1 MMRRLLP
8 TIPREPLARFRLLA
22 LWFAVA
28 ASLVN
33 GLMIAAS
40 TGTPSAFR
48 VAGAAASSALA
59 AWYMWGHGRR
69 RFPALAWIL
78 ESALMF
84 VAGSASAMPLRAL
97 GLFYA
102 ASQFRALYARRA
114 ELAAVLASYAL
125 ARVASIAFGWST
137 PPYEAWSSTVLFQV
151 VGIVVMSLTVHLFVT
166 AVERQREVERALL
179 YSEEQLREAQKMEAV
194 GRLAGGVA
202 HDFNNLL
209 TVINGHVFLLEQE
222 IAPSPSAARQL
233 DGINTAAA
241 RAAAL
246 TKQLLAF
253 SRKQVLN
260 LTLLNLNDLARD
272 VEQMTAPLL
281 GQRIR
286 FTTSLQ
292 HALAPVMADAGQI
305 TQVVMNLALNAR
317 DAMPDGGQLT
327 IGTSNVTIDA
337 TGQASG
343 EASGH
348 THLPPGPY
356 VRLTVRDTGT
366 GMDAVTLAR
375 AFDPFFTTKPPGK
388 GTGLGLASAYG
399 IVKQSFGDIWAE
411 STSGA
416 GTTITMLLPDASATL
431 LAEAASNGAAN
442 AEWAIPQAA
451 TSSGN
456 SMTTASPRILLVE
469 DDADVLAFGDAVLR
483 SAGYDVTLAANG
495 VEGLAAHASQGDEA
509 FDLVVTDI
517 QMPEMTGLAMIETL
531 RTQLPNLPV
540 LYVSAYTE
548 QMNISAELRIAG
560 TAFLEKPFTAGA
572 LTNAVARAV
581 MLTRDDS

>member
-28 ASLVN
+28 AAFGN

-40 TGTPSAFR
+40 SGTPSAFR
-48 VAGAAASSALA
+48 IAGAAASAALG
-59 AWYMWGHGRR
+59 AWYIWAHRRR
-69 RFPALAWIL
+69 RFPPLGWVL
-78 ESALMF
+78 ESTLMF
-84 VAGSASAMPLRAL
+84 VAGTASAMPLRAL

-102 ASQFRALYARRA
+102 ASQFRALYARRL

-125 ARVASIAFGWST
+125 ARVASIALGWST
-137 PPYEAWSSTVLFQV
+137 PPYDALSSTVLFQV
-151 VGIVVMSLTVHLFVT
+151 VGIVVMAVTVHLFVT
-166 AVERQREVERALL
+166 AVERQREVEHALL

-209 TVINGHVFLLEQE
+209 TVINGHVFLLQQE
-222 IAPSPSAARQL
+222 ISPSPVAARHF
-233 DGINTAAA
+233 DGIGTAAM
-241 RAAAL
+241 RAAEL

-286 FTTSLQ
+286 FTTSLER
-292 HALAPVMADAGQI
+292 HLAPVMADAGQI

-317 DAMPDGGQLT
+317 DAMPDGGQIT
-327 IGTSNVTIDA
+327 IRTSNVTIGA
-337 TGQASG
+337 NGQ
-343 EASGH
+343 ESGH
-348 THLPPGPY
+348 TALPPGPY

-366 GMDAVTLAR
+366 GMDAATLAR

-399 IVKQSFGDIWAE
+399 IIKQSFGDIWAE
-411 STSGA
+411 STPGA
-416 GTTITMLLPDASATL
+416 GTTFTLMLPDASASQT
-431 LAEAASNGAAN
+431 AEAASAAPAR
-442 AEWAIPQAA
+442 AEAASTQAA
-451 TSSGN
+451 ALNGD
-456 SMTTASPRILLVE
+456 TTPAPSPRILLVE
-469 DDADVLAFGDAVLR
+469 DDVDVLAFGNAVLR

-495 VEGLAAHASQGDEA
+495 VEGLAAHASRGADA
-509 FDLVVTDI
+509 FDLVVTDV

-548 QMNISAELRIAG
+548 EMNISAELRIAG
-560 TAFLEKPFTAGA
+560 TTFLGKPFTAGA
-572 LTNAVARAV
+572 LTDAVARAV
-581 MLTRDDS
+581 ALTRAAS